1 MKKLVLSILTLVLC
15 FGFFACDN
23 TEAEIEELN
32 AIASTLVLEDDTIE
46 ADMVLF
52 SKAATLYKVTW
63 ELEENDNCEL
73 AVNDKGQT
81 YIKILDNTTWSDEI
95 KLTATIHGVTEG
107 VSVKKEFIIYARQIP
122 TESVGLDDFYAN
134 KDTDVAVELT
144 GYVYSMLPGG
154 FWITDETG
162 YTVYIYTNTS
172 PVGLCEVGDKVKV
185 VGNKILFYSMYEVEN
200 PSVEVLEKGNGTYD
214 LASMTKDSDIDTL
227 ATYDKNYRHLFG
239 TLYNIEGVVI
249 EDPSGKYTYAIESLT
264 SGAYVV
270 FYNSAMNDQDATK
283 ANLAKNLG
291 KYVKVQVMVFD
302 QYSSGFVRVLP
313 MTDVVET
320 SMPVMTDEQKVDRIA
335 AQIEGLEKELAADAT
350 LPEAMEGT
358 TVEWT
363 SEKPEVLDATGKIKS
378 RGAEDIEVKLT
389 AVITAGEVTKT
400 VDVIFVVKAVE
411 LKTALEA
418 TKIALS
424 GKEEYIKIE
433 GKIVAFDTT
442 KYPYFYVADESG
454 VTFVRTKLDTEKFA
468 IGDSVSV
475 VVKTTLYLNSDKEI
489 TPQLNV
495 VSIEKLEKEIVVKE
509 AETVEASVIAE
520 KLHSGEKTLGQQEI
534 KTISSNELYGKLV
547 KVRVYIS
554 VRTSGDYTNVYL
566 ATENSATS
574 PAGYYQH
581 TSPLQDELKALDG
594 KLVEL
599 VCPVYGYSAS
609 YGWRLGTA
617 ISYQEVT
624 E

>member
-1 MKKLVLSILTLVLC
+1 
-15 FGFFACDN
+15 
-23 TEAEIEELN
+23 
-32 AIASTLVLEDDTIE
+32 
-46 ADMVLF
+46 
-52 SKAATLYKVTW
+52 
-63 ELEENDNCEL
+63 
-73 AVNDKGQT
+73 
-81 YIKILDNTTWSDEI
+81 
-95 KLTATIHGVTEG
+95 
-107 VSVKKEFIIYARQIP
+107 
-122 TESVGLDDFYAN
+122 
-134 KDTDVAVELT
+134 
-144 GYVYSMLPGG
+144 
-154 FWITDETG
+154 
-162 YTVYIYTNTS
+162 
-172 PVGLCEVGDKVKV
+172 
-185 VGNKILFYSMYEVEN
+185 
-200 PSVEVLEKGNGTYD
+200 
-214 LASMTKDSDIDTL
+214 
-227 ATYDKNYRHLFG
+227 
-239 TLYNIEGVVI
+239 
-249 EDPSGKYTYAIESLT
+249 
-264 SGAYVV
+264 
-270 FYNSAMNDQDATK
+270 
-283 ANLAKNLG
+283 
-291 KYVKVQVMVFD
+291 
-302 QYSSGFVRVLP
+302 
-313 MTDVVET
+313 
-320 SMPVMTDEQKVDRIA
+320 
-335 AQIEGLEKELAADAT
+335 
-350 LPEAMEGT
+350 MEGT
-358 TVEWT
+358 TVVWT

-433 GKIVAFDTT
+433 GKIVAFDTE
-442 KYPYFYVADESG
+442 KQPYFYVADESG

-520 KLHSGEKTLGQQEI
+520 KLHSGEATLGQQEI

-554 VRTSGDYTNVYL
+554 VRTSGNYTNVYL